1 MSQSED
7 LYQIALLIDQLK
19 HDDLQLRLLASKSLC
34 KIAKAL
40 GPERTRDELI
50 PFLTEST
57 DDEDDVLQ
65 IISEMLGQLRE
76 FVGGKEHVYTLLEP
90 LECLAAVEEGKVRE
104 SAIASVKLVVNSLP
118 DEHLKEHFVPFIGR
132 LARKDWFTSRT
143 SAVALI
149 HTGYPRLSQDD
160 KSSIQALFIR
170 LCSDDTPTVRRA
182 AAQNFA
188 ELSLKV
194 NSTDL
199 TSDLATALNSLMTD
213 EQESVRIQAILA
225 CVAMFPSL
233 SATCQSSVI
242 LPTIISASSDPAW
255 RIRWTLGSRVHVFMS
270 HAGSTDT
277 LLPIYVNLL
286 SDSESEVR
294 AEAAATVY
302 LVAKNL
308 DKATTTQKIFPQL
321 KKLASDSA
329 ERVRASLALSLNDI
343 SEVIGKD
350 ATIEE
355 LLPLLL
361 AFLRDESSD
370 VRLNVIANLE
380 KLNKIVGVELLGQ
393 SLLPAIIELSSDPKW
408 RVRTSII
415 EYMPILA
422 KQIGIS
428 FFKEKLCELCLSW
441 LKDNIFSVRK
451 AAAKNLQAL
460 AKEFG
465 EDWTCSEILPA
476 VEKMSQDSGCVQRIM
491 AVTCYQLF
499 LGVFGPDKV
508 KSKLVPP
515 IIKLTSDVVPN
526 VRCMALK
533 ALDQYVKESSNCP
546 ADAKTEIRSCIEK
559 LLVDPDRDVKFHA
572 KKVSSFFSDSFQLNY
587 SRLNKVL
594 FVHLGSKIKIAQIY

>member
-76 FVGGKEHVYTLLEP
+76 FVGGKEFVYTLLEP
-90 LECLAAVEEGKVRE
+90 LECLAAVEEGRVRE
-104 SAIASVKLVVNSLP
+104 SAIASVKLVVDSLP
-118 DEHLKEHFVPFIGR
+118 DQHLKEYFVPFIGR
-132 LARKDWFTSRT
+132 LVRKDWFTSRT
-143 SAVALI
+143 SAVSLI
-149 HTGYPRLSQDD
+149 HVGYQRLSQDD
-160 KSSIQALFIR
+160 KASIQAMFIR

-188 ELSLKV
+188 ELALKV
-194 NSTDL
+194 NSTNL
-199 TSDLATALNSLMTD
+199 ASDIAAALNSLMTD
-213 EQESVRIQAILA
+213 DQESVRIQAILA
-225 CVAMFPSL
+225 CVTMFPSL
-233 SATCQSSVI
+233 NASCQSSVVI
-242 LPTIISASSDPAW
+242 PKVISASSDPAW
-255 RIRWTLGSRVHVFMS
+255 RIRWTMGSRVHVFMS
-270 HAGSTDT
+270 NTGSIDS

-286 SDSESEVR
+286 TDSESEVR

-308 DKATTTQKIFPQL
+308 DKTTTTQKIFPQL
-321 KKLASDSA
+321 KKLATDSV

-361 AFLRDESSD
+361 VFLRDESSD
-370 VRLNVIANLE
+370 VRLNVIGNLE
-380 KLNKIVGVELLGQ
+380 KLNKIIGVDLLGQ

-441 LKDNIFSVRK
+441 LKDVVFSVRK
-451 AAAKNLQAL
+451 AAANNLQAL

-465 EDWTCSEILPA
+465 EDWTCSEILPV
-476 VEKMSQDSGCVQRIM
+476 VEKMSQDSGYVQRIM

-499 LGVFGPDKV
+499 LSTFGPDKV
-508 KSKLVPP
+508 KSKLLPP
-515 IIKLTSDVVPN
+515 IIKLTVDVVPN

-533 ALDQYVKESSNCP
+533 ALDQYVKESVNCH
-546 ADAKTEIRSCIEK
+546 ADAKLEIQTCFEK
-559 LLVDPDRDVKFHA
+559 LLIDSDRDVKFHA
-572 KKVSSFFSDSFQLNY
+572 KKVCNLFHFISFCNQTLFNFSITY
-587 SRLNKVL
+587 SL
-594 FVHLGSKIKIAQIY
+594 